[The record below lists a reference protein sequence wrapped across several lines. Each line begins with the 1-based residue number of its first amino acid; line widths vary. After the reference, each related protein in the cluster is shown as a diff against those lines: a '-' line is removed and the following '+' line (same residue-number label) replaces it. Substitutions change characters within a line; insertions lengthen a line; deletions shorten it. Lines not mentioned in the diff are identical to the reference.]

1 MYCVPAEFNL
11 IHVCLSSIIDIF
23 NSISLH
29 KKINV
34 YRYVEEKKEKESP
47 PLQQN
52 TFEYACA
59 ASLSDIWCHHVSH
72 WISWP
77 SSMHTC
83 HHPTTE
89 GITCMFTKFI
99 LES

>member
-34 YRYVEEKKEKESP
+34 YRYVEEKKEKRKP
-47 PLQQN
+47 
-52 TFEYACA
+52 TFTAK
-59 ASLSDIWCHHVSH
+59 H
-72 WISWP
+72 
-77 SSMHTC
+77 
-83 HHPTTE
+83 
-89 GITCMFTKFI
+89 F
-99 LES
+99 